1 MLDAIKNL
9 VSINGVSGSEHQIT
23 EYIKAQV
30 MPLADKVYTDVM
42 GNLVAVKRGSGK
54 RIMLMAHTDEIGL
67 VATYADEKG
76 FLRVAAVGG
85 VSTVK
90 MLNSYVTF
98 ENGVRG
104 VLRAD
109 EVSDEIK
116 IDNCFVD
123 IGAVCRDDALSKIDI
138 GMTARF
144 DGDTFMMGDDLIVSK
159 ALDDRLGCYMLIEV
173 LKQLKATDNEVYFV
187 FTTQEEVGLRGA
199 KVCGFDINPDV
210 AIAVDIVT
218 ATDTPNCKRY
228 GTSLGDGIA
237 IKLRDASA
245 ICSKK
250 VVDTLIETAIENDIK
265 YQREAKTAGGT
276 DIGAVQTAGRGALVG
291 GVVVPIRNTHTI
303 TETASVRDV
312 ECGIKL
318 LLAFVQK
325 DIENIL

>member
-1 MLDAIKNL
+1 MLDSIKKL
-9 VSINGVSGSEHQIT
+9 VSINGVSGSEHPVT
-23 EYIKAQV
+23 EYIKSQV
-30 MPLADKVYTDVM
+30 MPFADKVYTDVM
-42 GNLVAVKRGSGK
+42 GNLVAIKRGNGK

-67 VATYADEKG
+67 VATFADEKG
-76 FLRVAAVGG
+76 FLRVANVGG
-85 VSTVK
+85 VSPVK
-90 MLNSYVTF
+90 MINNYVTF

-104 VLRAD
+104 VFRAED
-109 EVSDEIK
+109 VNGELKMDK
-116 IDNCFVD
+116 CFVD
-123 IGAVCRDDALSKIDI
+123 IAAASREDALSKIDI

-144 DGDTFMMGDDLIVSK
+144 DGDTFMMGGYIVSK

-173 LKQLKATDNEVYFV
+173 LKQLKETQNEVYFV

-218 ATDTPNCKRY
+218 SSDTPGCTRY
-228 GTSLGDGIA
+228 GTSLGEGIG

-250 VVDTLIETAIENDIK
+250 VVDSLIDVAEQNGIK
-265 YQREAKTAGGT
+265 YQREAKTGGGT

-291 GVVVPIRNTHTI
+291 GVVVPIRNTHTVV
-303 TETASVRDV
+303 ETAALSDV
-312 ECGIKL
+312 KCGIDL

-325 DIENIL
+325 DIENI

>member
-1 MLDAIKNL
+1 MLESIKNL

-23 EYIKAQV
+23 GYIKSLV
-30 MPLADKVYTDVM
+30 MPFADKVYTDVM

-54 RIMLMAHTDEIGL
+54 RIMLMAHSDEIGV
-67 VATYADEKG
+67 VATFADTDG

-85 VSTVK
+85 VSPVK
-90 MLNSYVTF
+90 MINSYVTF

-104 VLRAD
+104 VFRA
-109 EVSDEIK
+109 EEIEGELK
-116 IDNCFVD
+116 MDKCFVD
-123 IGAVCRDDALSKIDI
+123 IGATSRDDALSKIDI

-144 DGDTFMMGDDLIVSK
+144 DGDTFMMGDLIVSK
-159 ALDDRLGCYMLIEV
+159 ALDNRLGCYMLIEV
-173 LKQLKATDNEVYFV
+173 LKQLKQTDNEVYFV

-199 KVCGFDINPDV
+199 KVCGFDINPDI

-218 ATDTPNCKRY
+218 SADTPNCKRY

-250 VVDTLIETAIENDIK
+250 VVDMLIETAEQNNIK

-303 TETASVRDV
+303 TETASVKDI
-312 ECGIKL
+312 ECGIQL
-318 LLAFVQK
+318 LLAFAQK
-325 DIENIL
+325 NIENI